1 MYRVVRKRNFGV
13 QASGMVFER
22 EKHGMLEK
30 QLQGTHFRNSGG
42 GVV

>member
-22 EKHGMLEK
+22 EKHGATIVFLPH
-30 QLQGTHFRNSGG
+30 LVPLVFVRN
-42 GVV
+42 